1 MYYIT
6 NVNICQGI
14 NMSYNNKIQIIIDKM
29 GLSQKDFANKLGVSQ
44 NAISH
49 YLLGK
54 RNPDINT
61 IQKLID
67 LGVSPLFLFSDSKNP
82 FDETYKLFSEANKYL
97 NENNKNELIL
107 PMNEFI
113 RKYNLINVIKLK
125 IEKLKGQN
133 FFQKIIEEFSNRGER
148 TIKLLYYFI
157 IYIENSQKDF
167 DFLNIK
173 NSFIAELEKFKLS
186 KKDKIVSFEIKDE
199 DKKRL
204 IEWIKEELE
213 ITLLE
218 NLLPTFY
225 DIKRVLNIIAK
236 QIFIEYQGEKYLYE

>member
-1 MYYIT
+1 
-6 NVNICQGI
+6 
-14 NMSYNNKIQIIIDKM
+14 MSYNNKIQIIIDKM

-113 RKYNLINVIKLK
+113 RKYNLINVIKSK
-125 IEKLKGQN
+125 IEKIKGQN
-133 FFQKIIEEFSNRGER
+133 FFQKIIQEFSNRGER
-148 TIKLLYYFI
+148 IIKLLYYFI
-157 IYIENSQKDF
+157 IYIEESQKDF

-173 NSFIAELEKFKLS
+173 NSFITELEKFKLS

-204 IEWIKEELE
+204 IEWIKEELDDPSIFE
-213 ITLLE
+213 IISNTSELKVLLLE
-218 NLLPTFY
+218 E
-225 DIKRVLNIIAK
+225 LNIFNK
-236 QIFIEYQGEKYLYE
+236 LLLKL

>member
-1 MYYIT
+1 
-6 NVNICQGI
+6 
-14 NMSYNNKIQIIIDKM
+14 MSYNNKIQIIIDKM

-204 IEWIKEELE
+204 IEWIKEELDDPSIFE
-213 ITLLE
+213 IISNTSELKILLLE
-218 NLLPTFY
+218 ELNIFNNLLL
-225 DIKRVLNIIAK
+225 KV
-236 QIFIEYQGEKYLYE
+236 

>member
-1 MYYIT
+1 
-6 NVNICQGI
+6 
-14 NMSYNNKIQIIIDKM
+14 MSYNNKIQIIIDKM

-67 LGVSPLFLFSDSKNP
+67 LGVSPLFLFSNSKNP

-97 NENNKNELIL
+97 NEDNKNELIS

-113 RKYNLINVIKLK
+113 RKYNLINVIKTK
-125 IEKLKGQN
+125 IEKIKGQN
-133 FFQKIIEEFSNRGER
+133 FFQKIIQEFSNRGER
-148 TIKLLYYFI
+148 IIKLLYYFI
-157 IYIENSQKDF
+157 IYIEESQKDF

-173 NSFIAELEKFKLS
+173 NSFITELEKFKLS

-204 IEWIKEELE
+204 IEWIKEELDDPSIFE
-213 ITLLE
+213 IISNTSELKILLLE
-218 NLLPTFY
+218 E
-225 DIKRVLNIIAK
+225 LNIFNK
-236 QIFIEYQGEKYLYE
+236 LLLKL

>member
-1 MYYIT
+1 
-6 NVNICQGI
+6 
-14 NMSYNNKIQIIIDKM
+14 MSYNNKIQIIIDKM

-67 LGVSPLFLFSDSKNP
+67 LGVSPLFLFSNSKNP

-97 NENNKNELIL
+97 NEDNKNELIS

-133 FFQKIIEEFSNRGER
+133 FFQKIIQEFSNRGER
-148 TIKLLYYFI
+148 IIKLLYYFI
-157 IYIENSQKDF
+157 IYIEESQKDF

-173 NSFIAELEKFKLS
+173 NSFITELEKFKLS

-204 IEWIKEELE
+204 IEWIKEELDDPSIFE
-213 ITLLE
+213 IISNTSELKVLLLE
-218 NLLPTFY
+218 E
-225 DIKRVLNIIAK
+225 LNIFNK
-236 QIFIEYQGEKYLYE
+236 LLLKL

>member
-1 MYYIT
+1 
-6 NVNICQGI
+6 
-14 NMSYNNKIQIIIDKM
+14 MSYNNKIQIIIDKM

-204 IEWIKEELE
+204 IEWIKEELDDPSIFE
-213 ITLLE
+213 IISNTSELKILLLE
-218 NLLPTFY
+218 E
-225 DIKRVLNIIAK
+225 LNIFNK
-236 QIFIEYQGEKYLYE
+236 LLLKL

>member
-1 MYYIT
+1 
-6 NVNICQGI
+6 
-14 NMSYNNKIQIIIDKM
+14 MSYNNKIQIIIDKM
-29 GLSQKDFANKLGVSQ
+29 ELSQKDFANKLGVSQ

-67 LGVSPLFLFSDSKNP
+67 LGVSPLFLFSNSKNP

-97 NENNKNELIL
+97 NEDNKNELIS

-113 RKYNLINVIKLK
+113 RKYNLINVIKTK
-125 IEKLKGQN
+125 IEKIKGQN
-133 FFQKIIEEFSNRGER
+133 FFQKIIQEFSNRGER
-148 TIKLLYYFI
+148 IIKLLYYFI
-157 IYIENSQKDF
+157 IYIEESQKDF

-173 NSFIAELEKFKLS
+173 NSFITELEKFKLS

-204 IEWIKEELE
+204 IEWIKEELDDPSIFE
-213 ITLLE
+213 IISNTSELKILLLE
-218 NLLPTFY
+218 E
-225 DIKRVLNIIAK
+225 LNIFNK
-236 QIFIEYQGEKYLYE
+236 LLLKL